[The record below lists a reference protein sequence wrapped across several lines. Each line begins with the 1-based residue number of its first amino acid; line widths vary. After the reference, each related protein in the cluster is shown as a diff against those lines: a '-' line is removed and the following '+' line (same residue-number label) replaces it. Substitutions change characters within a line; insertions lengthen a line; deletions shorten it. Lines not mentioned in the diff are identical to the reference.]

1 MPPPRRAGY
10 RTRRHAGII
19 PHVERHPPLLTER
32 LPAVLLDRALRPGRR
47 SLRARIARL
56 RDKGW
61 HVAQAAVAAGVAW
74 WIAADVLGHHMPFFA
89 PIAAVVS
96 LGTSYSQRLR
106 RVAEVTAGVAIG
118 VFLADN
124 IVHQLG
130 TGAWQMAM
138 IVALSMSA
146 ALLLDA
152 GVLLVA
158 QAAVVSIVVTIFVA
172 PPGYALTRWS
182 DAVIGGA
189 VALVAATVVPQ
200 APLRRPRDK
209 AANAVDAV
217 ARILRRTASSAATG
231 DIHVS
236 AEVLDRARDVDG
248 VLRELME
255 ASEEGRSALRSS
267 PFRRRHRDDLDSIA
281 DVVVHITRSLRSSRW
296 LIRRVVVAAY
306 HGEDIPRSYA
316 TLIDETA
323 AATEQVADALRHD
336 TSMAEARNALA
347 RVAARTAR
355 VTRTSLLSSEV
366 ILAQLRS
373 TIVELLQVTGLEMDD
388 AVGALPVLRERMGE
402 RPPDVVDGD
411 PDAHAPVVDLD
422 HPDAPGTP
430 PSNPSR

>member
-1 MPPPRRAGY
+1 M
-10 RTRRHAGII
+10 
-19 PHVERHPPLLTER
+19 ERHPPLLTER

-47 SLRARIARL
+47 SLRARFVRL

-61 HVAQAAVAAGVAW
+61 HVAQAAVAAGIAW
-74 WIAADVLGHHMPFFA
+74 WIAADLLGHAMPFFA

-96 LGTSYSQRLR
+96 LGTTYSQRLR

-118 VFLADN
+118 VFLSDN
-124 IVHQLG
+124 LVHHIG
-130 TGAWQMAM
+130 TGGWQIAV

-172 PPGYALTRWS
+172 PPGHALTRWS
-182 DAVIGGA
+182 DAVVGGA

-200 APLRRPRDK
+200 APLRRPRHK
-209 AANAVDAV
+209 AADAVDAV
-217 ARILRRTASSAATG
+217 AGILRGTASSARTG

-236 AEVLDRARDVDG
+236 AEVLDKARDVED
-248 VLRELME
+248 VLRELRD
-255 ASEEGRSALRSS
+255 AAEEGRSALRSS
-267 PFRRRHRDDLDSIA
+267 PFRRRHRDDLDAIA
-281 DVVVHITRSLRSSRW
+281 DVVVHITRSLRSSMW

-306 HGEDIPRSYA
+306 HGEEIPASYG
-316 TLIDETA
+316 TLIDDTAVA
-323 AATEQVADALRHD
+323 AAQVADALRHD

-373 TIVELLQVTGLEMDD
+373 TIVELLQVTGMEMDD
-388 AVGALPVLRERMGE
+388 AVGALPVLRERIGE
-402 RPPDVVDGD
+402 RGPDADAGDRPVVVD
-411 PDAHAPVVDLD
+411 VDEEAR
-422 HPDAPGTP
+422 PSSPGA
-430 PSNPSR
+430 